1 MTTDTKNYILFGQ
14 TEFLYLVL
22 FLVSFSPFETR
33 PFGLQKGYCQ
43 YAWVLNR
50 APLESGRGGAC
61 LCAPRVNALPDLSF
75 EATY

>member
-22 FLVSFSPFETR
+22 FLVTFSPFETR

-43 YAWVLNR
+43 YAWGTEQGSFGVG
-50 APLESGRGGAC
+50 AGRAC
-61 LCAPRVNALPDLSF
+61 LCAPV
-75 EATY
+75 